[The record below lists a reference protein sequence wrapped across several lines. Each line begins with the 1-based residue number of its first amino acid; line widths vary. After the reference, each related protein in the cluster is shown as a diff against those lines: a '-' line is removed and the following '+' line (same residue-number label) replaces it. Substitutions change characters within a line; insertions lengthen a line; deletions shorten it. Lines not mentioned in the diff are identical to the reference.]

1 MLSPRSL
8 PFFSTAFAWVYGKF
22 GGFSFERSAPEKF
35 QRLDGNGEERRNHSR
50 ARGQYQAQRRIV
62 GDLREDHGT
71 VDNGVG
77 RAHRGPAGPH
87 GRKSIASPGP
97 RRRARGARG

>member
-35 QRLDGNGEERRNHSR
+35 QRLDGNGEERQNHSR

-71 VDNGVG
+71 VYNGAG
-77 RAHRGPAGPH
+77 RVHRRPGRRQ
-87 GRKSIASPGP
+87 GRKSTQSPE
-97 RRRARGARG
+97 RT